1 MTLGMMSKVGKEND
15 RCRGGAYLNDGD
27 QDKRIIIFEIH
38 RVVTT
43 NSACNC
49 LDNSVSVELRVADYR
64 RANGKL

>member
-1 MTLGMMSKVGKEND
+1 MTLGMMYKVGKEND
-15 RCRGGAYLNDGD
+15 RCKEAYLNDGD

-38 RVVTT
+38 RVATT

-49 LDNSVSVELRVADYR
+49 LDNSVSIELRIANYR